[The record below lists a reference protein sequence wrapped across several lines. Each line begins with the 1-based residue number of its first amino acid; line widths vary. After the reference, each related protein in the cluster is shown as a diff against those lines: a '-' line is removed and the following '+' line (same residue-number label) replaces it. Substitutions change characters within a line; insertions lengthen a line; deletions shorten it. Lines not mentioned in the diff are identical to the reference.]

1 MIAID
6 DGGTVT
12 YHRNINATCTENL
25 LMDKFSGWKFD
36 ITKPIEELEVCTI
49 VQELV
54 ILLKIIYSQISCVQ
68 NTHCDFQYGV
78 DPIPVSDDSV
88 EFSLHLNLLGEP
100 QTMSG
105 PMEIGESIAVQCK
118 EFGELNMRFWTR
130 LINCYFIRL
139 HI

>member
-54 ILLKIIYSQISCVQ
+54 ILLKIIHSQISCVQ

-105 PMEIGESIAVQCK
+105 PMEIGETIAVQCK
-118 EFGELNMRFWTR
+118 DFGKPNMRVR
-130 LINCYFIRL
+130 LKLINCYFIRL

>member
-12 YHRNINATCTENL
+12 YHRSINATCTENL

-36 ITKPIEELEVCTI
+36 INKPIEELEVGTT

-54 ILLKIIYSQISCVQ
+54 ILKIIHSQISCVQ

-88 EFSLHLNLLGEP
+88 EFSLHLNLLGQP
-100 QTMSG
+100 QTRSG
-105 PMEIGESIAVQCK
+105 PMEIGESIAAQCK
-118 EFGELNMRFWTR
+118 QEGELGTWIYG
-130 LINCYFIRL
+130 LSFIKSISRL

>member
-12 YHRNINATCTENL
+12 YHRNINSTCTENL

-36 ITKPIEELEVCTI
+36 INKPIEELEVGTI

-54 ILLKIIYSQISCVQ
+54 IILKIIHSQISCVQ

-88 EFSLHLNLLGEP
+88 EFSLHLNLLGQP
-100 QTMSG
+100 QTRSG

-118 EFGELNMRFWTR
+118 QEGELGTWIYGLSLNKSFSR
-130 LINCYFIRL
+130 I

>member
-6 DGGTVT
+6 DGGSMT

-36 ITKPIEELEVCTI
+36 INKPIEELEVGTI
-49 VQELV
+49 AQELV
-54 ILLKIIYSQISCVQ
+54 ILKIIHSQISCVQ

-105 PMEIGESIAVQCK
+105 PMEIGETIAVQCK
-118 EFGELNMRFWTR
+118 DFGKVYMRLR
-130 LINCYFIRL
+130 IKLINFYFIRL